1 MGIYTR
7 DNINYG
13 GMLGNAMQARANQ
26 IQRDYDNYMKQPLAW
41 ANAVN
46 QTGQTINDA
55 FKLAAQYSH
64 DDSKLAAQQQFQA
77 EQNAKNLAEQLNRAR
92 EQQAWQARQNDL
104 QRAST
109 ERIAELNRNKTMEY
123 QQNEKQA
130 QNVMHYEIAKGA
142 LESISDE
149 IMRTDDPS
157 KLATLYRQRD
167 EQLAKMQYYGASLP
181 STYPGVSRTSDSFAA
196 LGFTPGMGKKSEP
209 VAEPVTGNIDD
220 TRPQSVRVA
229 EFVTA
234 GNNAKTSAEVERALK
249 NMESVDRS
257 FLNKSENEKFET
269 DYADLKARY
278 AKLKKDEEF
287 TAYVKNWQP
296 GQKVPAGYEINFVNG
311 QPSGLKKKK

>member
-1 MGIYTR
+1 MAIYTR

-64 DDSKLAAQQQFQA
+64 DDAKLAAQQQFQA
-77 EQNAKNLAEQLNRAR
+77 EQNAINQAEQLNRAR

-109 ERIAELNRNKTMEY
+109 ERIAELNRNKTLEY

-196 LGFTPGMGKKSEP
+196 LGFTPGMGKNSEP
-209 VAEPVTGNIDD
+209 QPTQAEQPTPVTPVE
-220 TRPQSVRVA
+220 TVA
-229 EFVTA
+229 NRMAGLVTA
-234 GNNAKTSAEVERALK
+234 GKAATKSADIQSAIDELSKLDTSKLNDTQRSELNSNIATLKANLDKAKKAE
-249 NMESVDRS
+249 
-257 FLNKSENEKFET
+257 
-269 DYADLKARY
+269 ARY
-278 AKLKKDEEF
+278 AEGMKKYNAANSALDKSLIADE
-287 TAYVKNWQP
+287 Y
-296 GQKVPAGYEINFVNG
+296 
-311 QPSGLKKKK
+311 GLKI

>member
-1 MGIYTR
+1 MAIYTR

-104 QRAST
+104 QREST
-109 ERIAELNRNKTMEY
+109 ERIAELNRNKTLEY

-181 STYPGVSRTSDSFAA
+181 DTYPGVSRTSDSFAA
-196 LGFTPGMGKKSEP
+196 LGFTPGMGKKPEP
-209 VAEPVTGNIDD
+209 QPTQAEQPTSVTPVETVANRMAGL
-220 TRPQSVRVA
+220 
-229 EFVTA
+229 VTA
-234 GNNAKTSAEVERALK
+234 GKAATKSADIQSAINELSALDTSKLNDAQRSELQSNIATLKANLDKAKKAE
-249 NMESVDRS
+249 
-257 FLNKSENEKFET
+257 
-269 DYADLKARY
+269 ARY
-278 AKLKKDEEF
+278 AEGMKKYNAANSALEKSLIADE
-287 TAYVKNWQP
+287 Y
-296 GQKVPAGYEINFVNG
+296 
-311 QPSGLKKKK
+311 GLKI